1 MTGRAGARLL
11 LAHAMTATAMAMPWP
26 ALLARVWSDTQSD
39 GWLGLAGASRM
50 LPYVLLSAVAGILA
64 DRYRRTTVLRWS
76 AGLRGVLL
84 VACAVALHADALG
97 WAVGLAVL
105 TVALGTPAYPAAV
118 AALPQLTRGDSGR
131 LLGLLVT
138 VEVSAFVVGPAAGG
152 LLLGVGDAAWSVAA
166 GAAIGVLAVPL
177 LAGLDSGRPRFAS
190 TVGEVGR
197 LRAVLGSPG
206 VPAVIAVVA
215 LVNFTESA
223 ASVGL
228 LSLSHD
234 RWGTGD
240 RGFGIGTA
248 ALGFGSMAA
257 PLVALLVRLRGSLLL
272 TAGGLA
278 AAGAAPGVLLAAGPL
293 AVSGAAG
300 TTVECVVTDVLQ
312 RAVPDR
318 VRAFSLGLT
327 DSVMVLAAALGAL
340 LAPQLTS
347 AVGPVPTLLSL
358 ALLLG
363 LTGVWLFA
371 LRVRRAHGIS
381 GDRSTEGPQGRGLPD
396 GRQQAG
402 GAREVERC

>member
-1 MTGRAGARLL
+1 MTARAGLRLL
-11 LAHAMTATAMAMPWP
+11 LAHGMTATAMAMPWP
-26 ALLARVWSDTQSD
+26 ALLARVWSDTHSD

-76 AGLRGVLL
+76 AAVRGVLL
-84 VACAVALHADALG
+84 VACAVALRADALD

-105 TVALGTPAYPAAV
+105 TVAAGTPAYPAAV

-138 VEVSAFVVGPAAGG
+138 VEVSAFVVGPAVGG
-152 LLLGVGDAAWSVAA
+152 LLLGVGDGAWAVAA
-166 GAAIGVLAVPL
+166 GAALGVLAVPL
-177 LAGLDSGRPRFAS
+177 LVGLDSGRPQAEGA
-190 TVGEVGR
+190 VGHPGR
-197 LRAVLGSPG
+197 LRTVLGSPG

-228 LSLSHD
+228 LPLSHEH
-234 RWGTGD
+234 WGAGD

-257 PLVALLVRLRGSLLL
+257 PLVALLVRLRGSMLL

-278 AAGAAPGVLLAAGPL
+278 AAGAAPGVVLAAGPL

-347 AVGPVPTLLSL
+347 AVGPVPTFVSL
-358 ALLLG
+358 ALLLC
-363 LTGVWLFA
+363 LAGVWLSA
-371 LRVRRAHGIS
+371 LRVRRSHGVS
-381 GDRSTEGPQGRGLPD
+381 GDRGTEGPQGCGLPD

-402 GAREVERC
+402 RAREVERR